1 MIHLFSFYV
10 HWCFA
15 CIYVCEG
22 VGYPEAC
29 IIASCELPCGC
40 WESNPGPLEEQP
52 VILLISES
60 SLQPSID
67 YKILKSQD
75 LAYFLPW
82 VQLKEGYR
90 PRTTSSSGFISSRPL
105 SSPV

>member
-1 MIHLFSFYV
+1 MCVRTYICISVPHVYSAHRGQNMALDHLKL
-10 HWCFA
+10 
-15 CIYVCEG
+15 G
-22 VGYPEAC
+22 GKM
-29 IIASCELPCGC
+29 PCGC
-40 WESNPGPLEEQP
+40 SELNPGPLEEQP